1 MITENFWKSGMTSEE
16 YVSQMN
22 TYQKEML
29 QRIKDLRITS
39 AEFDRVRNIDQGR
52 KLLVLTEAWCKDSLM
67 NLPIIIKIAEASE
80 KIELRIFDRTNNEEL
95 TTYFKSEGLSN
106 IPICWIMNEDFST
119 RGHWV
124 ERPKKAY
131 RLIEEWIKAHP
142 ELQTIDNDP
151 SLTPEEKTEKK
162 YPITAKLLDE
172 MWNWYDTEFQSET
185 IKEIYKILV

>member
-1 MITENFWKSGMTSEE
+1 MITENFWNSGMTSEE

-151 SLTPEEKTEKK
+151 SLTPEAKTEKK

-172 MWNWYDTEFQSET
+172 MWNWYDTELQSET